1 MCYSGRCIREWE
13 CGGTCRDQRKCR
25 YEEQEADR
33 QAALCEVDEL
43 RDALKKNIAAM
54 TSEAEH
60 VAKHSVF
67 AEVRGLAER
76 MNEALECLIDEF
88 QGALRDA
95 HAALGE

>member
-1 MCYSGRCIREWE
+1 MCFGRGCSREWE
-13 CGGTCRDQRKCR
+13 NGGTCRDPRKCE
-25 YEEQEADR
+25 YDEQETER
-33 QAALCEVDEL
+33 QAALGEVDDL

-60 VAKHSVF
+60 VARCSVF
-67 AEVRGLAER
+67 AEVRSMAER

-95 HAALGE
+95 HASLGE